1 MIVNDDNRAWWW
13 NMVLDHND
21 GDDDSGDIDDGHDDL
36 WLFKSLMVLSI
47 ETPYLELL

>member
-1 MIVNDDNRAWWW
+1 MMMMMIIMMIGDDN
-13 NMVLDHND
+13 
-21 GDDDSGDIDDGHDDL
+21 GDIDDGHDDL